1 MVFAVRKTGP
11 GPFQVRADGFG
22 NREGDRLNG
31 EGREHRE
38 RQRRFV
44 AEVGEWPVRQI
55 RGGGPRS
62 QDRVCARERGEF
74 TGQFT
79 GAEPRRPRV
88 DDRADQIA
96 RLQEKVQER

>member
-1 MVFAVRKTGP
+1 MVFAVRKAGP

-44 AEVGEWPVRQI
+44 AEVGEWPVR
-55 RGGGPRS
+55 
-62 QDRVCARERGEF
+62 
-74 TGQFT
+74 
-79 GAEPRRPRV
+79 
-88 DDRADQIA
+88 
-96 RLQEKVQER
+96 